1 MKMPVKFRRGKR
13 GFNLGKAQQI
23 PKVDLEG
30 KRQKKI
36 WTINISFGIY
46 NKASRVFKWL
56 EEKLDL
62 LYGLC

>member
-30 KRQKKI
+30 KRQKKNMNYKHI
-36 WTINISFGIY
+36 FWY
-46 NKASRVFKWL
+46 L
-56 EEKLDL
+56 
-62 LYGLC
+62 

>member
-36 WTINISFGIY
+36 
-46 NKASRVFKWL
+46 
-56 EEKLDL
+56 
-62 LYGLC
+62 